1 MDFISNIANKVFSS
15 VVDKSPKN
23 SGKFNPDIFGSNTIN
38 GVDGANGV
46 DGIDSLK
53 KTNIF
58 DSKMSTNAI
67 ISNGSIIPNFIPLPI
82 ASKSNRQSKVLIPEL
97 EVMDVLEAK
106 TETTAKITIAQ
117 SIIGAFN
124 KIFSILGN

>member
-1 MDFISNIANKVFSS
+1 
-15 VVDKSPKN
+15 
-23 SGKFNPDIFGSNTIN
+23 
-38 GVDGANGV
+38 
-46 DGIDSLK
+46 L
-53 KTNIF
+53 
-58 DSKMSTNAI
+58 
-67 ISNGSIIPNFIPLPI
+67 PLPI